1 MLSFLK
7 QFLNKG
13 KSSLILIWILV
24 IISNICVGLSQ
35 SFSYGQILQ
44 LPEKLGVKIAF
55 PFQYQQI
62 PTGEIPMFGSSTD
75 NEITDCI
82 IYADWNDNK
91 EFKEVMP
98 IGPGGHNDFSTW
110 MYTYTQKDHLI
121 TNGIN
126 DLTAKMI
133 CSIDN
138 INFTKFAS
146 IKVIGSSSKQIHAN
160 ISDIFSKYYTR
171 NLSNNGN

>member
-1 MLSFLK
+1 MIVELK
-7 QFLNKG
+7 QFLNR
-13 KSSLILIWILV
+13 SICSLNLIWILV

-35 SFSYGQILQ
+35 SISYGQILQ

-55 PFQYQQI
+55 PFKYQQV

-133 CSIDN
+133 CSVDN
-138 INFTKFAS
+138 INFTKYAS
-146 IKVIGSSSKQIHAN
+146 IKVIGSSSEQILAN

-171 NLSNNGN
+171 N

>member
-1 MLSFLK
+1 
-7 QFLNKG
+7 
-13 KSSLILIWILV
+13 V

-35 SFSYGQILQ
+35 SNSYGQILQ

-55 PFQYQQI
+55 PFQYQQV
-62 PTGEIPMFGSSTD
+62 PTGEVPMFGSSTD

-82 IYADWNDNK
+82 IYADWKDNK
-91 EFKEVMP
+91 EFKEVRP

-110 MYTYTQKDHLI
+110 MYTYTQKAYTQKDHLI

-133 CSIDN
+133 CSVDN
-138 INFTKFAS
+138 INFTKYAS
-146 IKVIGSSSKQIHAN
+146 IKVIGSSSEQILAN

-171 NLSNNGN
+171 N

>member
-1 MLSFLK
+1 
-7 QFLNKG
+7 
-13 KSSLILIWILV
+13 V

-35 SFSYGQILQ
+35 SISYGQILQ

-55 PFQYQQI
+55 PLQYQQI
-62 PTGEIPMFGSSTD
+62 PTGEVPMFGSSTD

-133 CSIDN
+133 CSVDN
-138 INFTKFAS
+138 INFTKYAS
-146 IKVIGSSSKQIHAN
+146 IKVIGSSSERIFAN
-160 ISDIFSKYYTR
+160 NSDIFSKYYTR
-171 NLSNNGN
+171 N